1 MHSDTGAAWGFL
13 SPWIIGFLVFSAF
26 PLAFSFYLSLTKWN
40 LMGDP
45 QFVGLQN
52 YKDMLSGQ
60 GELGQTLL
68 ATFIFTVINVA
79 VSILFSLLLAVLLNF
94 KVRFKGLFQ
103 FFYYVPTIMPSVVM
117 AGCLVLMF
125 NPQLG
130 IINYVLKCIGV
141 ENPPNWGGSQTFV
154 WVMVAVA

>member
-94 KVRFKGLFQ
+94 KVRF
-103 FFYYVPTIMPSVVM
+103 
-117 AGCLVLMF
+117 
-125 NPQLG
+125 
-130 IINYVLKCIGV
+130 
-141 ENPPNWGGSQTFV
+141 
-154 WVMVAVA
+154 